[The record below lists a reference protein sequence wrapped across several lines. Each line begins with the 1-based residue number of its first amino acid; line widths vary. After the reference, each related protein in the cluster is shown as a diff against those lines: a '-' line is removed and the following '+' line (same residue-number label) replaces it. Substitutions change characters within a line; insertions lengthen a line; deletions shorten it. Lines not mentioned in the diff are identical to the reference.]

1 MTIEQIKELYNEF
14 LARKYK
20 HISNKNY
27 YDGNH
32 DINFDYAMQDARS
45 NIRCVVNYCKR
56 FIDERVSYVT
66 TNAVNYTSKSGNES
80 AIELIDNNI
89 AIWEKVHNQN
99 LLKQSQIY
107 GEAYELYYLDDFGEF
122 KSIIL
127 NPLSTYVVTDLN
139 NNVELVLREYNLKW
153 DNDTYLEVYTS
164 DDVTTF
170 NVSAG
175 FKVVGNELHRFGTV
189 PLSICKANE
198 ESRSLI
204 EDIKSLNDAY
214 NNVLS
219 DLVNEVSDFR
229 QCFMTITG
237 ATIDNDA
244 EALKMKSTGVIHVP
258 EDAEISYL
266 VKDINDS
273 FVKNLLQELEEK
285 MYKMVST
292 IDSNEKMQSNTSS
305 VALRSRLYL
314 LENTCGLI
322 QGYLESAIRNRLKLF
337 SNIQINESEQFDYK
351 DIKIKFT
358 ANIPSDLLGL
368 ADIISKLKDIVSQKT
383 LLTLLPFVENAD
395 LELKRF
401 EEQRNAELN
410 LIDKVD
416 LNDV

>member
-20 HISNKNY
+20 YISKKNY

-32 DINFDYAMQDARS
+32 DINYGYAMQDARS
-45 NIRCVVNYCKR
+45 NIKCVVNYCKR

-66 TNAVNYTSKSGNES
+66 TNAVNYTSKKGSENT
-80 AIELIDNNI
+80 IELIDNNI
-89 AIWEKVHNQN
+89 AIWDKVHNQN

-107 GEAYELYYLDDFGEF
+107 GEAYELYYLDDYGEF
-122 KSIIL
+122 KSIVL
-127 NPLSTYVVTDLN
+127 NPLSTYVITDLN

-153 DNDTYLEVYTS
+153 DTDTYLEVYTA

-175 FKVVGNELHRFGTV
+175 FKVVANELHRFGTV

-198 ESRSLI
+198 DSKSLI
-204 EDIKSLNDAY
+204 DDIKSLNDAY

-229 QCFMTITG
+229 QCFMTVTG
-237 ATIDNDA
+237 AKI
-244 EALKMKSTGVIHVP
+244 EEEQALMMKATGVIQVP
-258 EDAEISYL
+258 DGAKISYL

-285 MYKMVST
+285 MYKIVST

-322 QGYLESAIRNRLKLF
+322 QGYLEQAIRNRLKLF
-337 SNIQINESEQFDYK
+337 SSIQINESDKFDYK

-368 ADIISKLKDIVSQKT
+368 ADIISKLKDVVSQKT

-395 LELKRF
+395 LELQRF
-401 EEQRNAELN
+401 QEQRNSELD
-410 LIDKVD
+410 LLDKVG